1 MGRPLSKKYFGN
13 TNTGDIAGNGV
24 ASAAVT
30 TPGSYT
36 TRPTFTFEAPT
47 LPGGVTATGT
57 ITSEALS
64 AAVSGTQTAAY
75 QIGQVLSIGSA
86 GATFSVETLTAG
98 AALTTV
104 AVTGT
109 AGQISFDT
117 ATLLVGQSIT
127 VTGTDTDGTGFVP
140 GIYYVQAKTGTTA
153 TLVSTYAAAIAG
165 TGGAISTTVGLGTTT
180 GLTFTSTAD
189 AHGVTDAGAV
199 ATVVPVARGS
209 YQALVSGAQVS
220 TVTSGGT
227 GARLTVTYRGKEII
241 ITEAGSGYIAAPG
254 IAGYVNQGDV
264 VVGTVV
270 LNSVGNGGIIAYA
283 YTGASREI
291 VDIVKQQSSRRYKVA
306 GAGGTVHSAELVA
319 KSSDAANEMDITAVD
334 SHSNAYWV
342 LKITSRKAL
351 IVRKVLGD
359 GEFASNTIVKW
370 TTGAAVENE
379 SVTIQNAGVVGEVE
393 EPS

>member
-13 TNTGDIAGNGV
+13 TNTGDIAGKGV

-30 TPGSYT
+30 VAGSYT
-36 TRPTFTFEAPT
+36 TRPSFTFTAPE
-47 LPGGVTATGT
+47 LPGGVRATGT
-57 ITSEALS
+57 ITSEVLS
-64 AAVSGTQTAAY
+64 AAVSGTQTVAY

-104 AVTGT
+104 AVTGI
-109 AGQISFDT
+109 AGQISFDA

-127 VTGTDTDGTGFVP
+127 VTGVDTDGSGFVP
-140 GIYYVQAKTGTTA
+140 GIYYVKAKTGTTA
-153 TLVSTYAAAIAG
+153 TLVSTYAAAISG
-165 TGGAISTTVGLGTTT
+165 TGGEIVTVAGTTT

-189 AHGVTDAGAV
+189 AYGVTDAGAV
-199 ATVVPVARGS
+199 ATVVPGAPGS
-209 YQALVSGAQVS
+209 YQALVSGAQAS
-220 TVTSGGT
+220 TVSNGGA
-227 GARLTVTYRGKEII
+227 GAALTVTYCAAEVV
-241 ITEAGSGYIAAPG
+241 ITEAGSGYIAAPA
-254 IAGYVNQGDV
+254 IAGYTSRGGITVA
-264 VVGTVV
+264 TVV

-291 VDIVKQQSSRRYKVA
+291 VDIVKQQSSRRYKVL

-379 SVTIQNAGVVGEVE
+379 SVTIQSVPQHIPIPN
-393 EPS
+393 